1 MIRTLNGKHLV
12 GVFVRINMFSLR
24 WHKLLWGDIRY
35 YQKKWQVVPCTRSI
49 QTKIVARDDNV
60 DKNESGKLAR
70 VIRRGYVIL
79 IEVNSLT
86 H

>member
-1 MIRTLNGKHLV
+1 M
-12 GVFVRINMFSLR
+12 
-24 WHKLLWGDIRY
+24 
-35 YQKKWQVVPCTRSI
+35 VPFTRSI

-60 DKNESGKLAR
+60 DKKESGKLAR

-86 H
+86 Q